1 MKEYQAARKKLDTR
15 RLAYDTSLTKLERQK
30 KEDFR
35 VEEELRNARAKFDET
50 SEDVYRRMQD
60 IKEAES
66 DSVTDLEAFLE
77 AELTYH
83 DECRE
88 ALLRLKADWPAT

>member
-1 MKEYQAARKKLDTR
+1 MKEYQAARKKLETR

-50 SEDVYRRMQD
+50 SDDVYRRMQD
-60 IKEAES
+60 IKEAETE
-66 DSVTDLEAFLE
+66 SVRDLEMFLHAQLE
-77 AELTYH
+77 YH
-83 DECRE
+83 EKCRE
-88 ALLRLKADWPAT
+88 ALLNLKREWPAS

>member
-1 MKEYQAARKKLDTR
+1 MKEYQAARKKLDNR

-83 DECRE
+83 DECRDV
-88 ALLRLKADWPAT
+88 LLRLKADWPAT

>member
-50 SEDVYRRMQD
+50 SDDVYRRMQD

-66 DSVTDLEAFLE
+66 ESVVDLEAFLE
-77 AELTYH
+77 AELSYH
-83 DECRE
+83 DKCRE
-88 ALLRLKADWPAT
+88 ALLQLKGEWPAA

>member
-1 MKEYQAARKKLDTR
+1 MKEYQTARKKLDTR

-50 SEDVYRRMQD
+50 TDDVYRRMHD
-60 IKEAES
+60 IKETEGES
-66 DSVTDLEAFLE
+66 VADLEAFLE

-83 DECRE
+83 AKCHE
-88 ALLRLKADWPAT
+88 ALLRLKEEWPAR